1 MGIDH
6 PGLLGTELNMGYIQ
20 GFAKRK
26 LSPRIYGGL
35 GLEWSFSG
43 KYQLAF
49 SDLEGAGLEDRS
61 LTLTMVQPIISL
73 EYDTR
78 DNLVYPTKGFFI
90 TNQTNFI
97 SDAFGSTLE
106 SLGADLHPVEQSDYF
121 FAKNITRA
129 TFYASLDGTWRSVL
143 ATRYGMRVGLG
154 DVPVSMWEN
163 ANNWIRGYREGSFT
177 GKQLHFLDLEWRKYF
192 TNRMGFA
199 LFGTAGFVG
208 NSLDDT
214 FSADGFVP
222 AAGAGLRIRVLRSK
236 PVAFRFDYALG
247 RDGEQSVYFGLTEY
261 F

>member
-6 PGLLGTELNMGYIQ
+6 PGLFGTELNMGYVQ

-26 LSPRIYGGL
+26 LSSRIYGGL
-35 GLEWSFSG
+35 G
-43 KYQLAF
+43 
-49 SDLEGAGLEDRS
+49 
-61 LTLTMVQPIISL
+61 L

-78 DNLVYPTKGFFI
+78 DNLVYPTKGLFI

-163 ANNWIRGYREGSFT
+163 ANNWIRGYREGRFT

-199 LFGTAGFVG
+199 L
-208 NSLDDT
+208 
-214 FSADGFVP
+214 
-222 AAGAGLRIRVLRSK
+222 
-236 PVAFRFDYALG
+236 G
-247 RDGEQSVYFGLTEY
+247 RNGEKSVYFGLTEY